1 LDDADLA
8 DAAQALRFTSFV
20 NNGQACAAQ
29 TRILAP
35 RTRYAEAL
43 EAVADL
49 AASLIVGD
57 PHDPDVKVG
66 PVVSSRQRDRVR
78 DYIHLG
84 IAEGGRLV
92 TGGAAA
98 PTGLPRGWFICP
110 TVFADVDNGMRIA
123 QEEIFGPVL
132 CVIPYDDDADAVR
145 LANDSRYG
153 LAGSVFTSDPERGLT
168 VARSVR
174 TGTFGINGYAPDP
187 LAPFGGFKESGIG
200 REWGEYGLDE
210 YVEIKAIN
218 GLRP

>member
-1 LDDADLA
+1 
-8 DAAQALRFTSFV
+8 
-20 NNGQACAAQ
+20 
-29 TRILAP
+29 
-35 RTRYAEAL
+35 
-43 EAVADL
+43 
-49 AASLIVGD
+49 
-57 PHDPDVKVG
+57 
-66 PVVSSRQRDRVR
+66 
-78 DYIHLG
+78 
-84 IAEGGRLV
+84 
-92 TGGAAA
+92 
-98 PTGLPRGWFICP
+98 
-110 TVFADVDNGMRIA
+110 MRIA

-153 LAGSVFTSDPERGLT
+153 LAGSVFTSDTERGLV

-218 GLRP
+218 GIPPSHSAHRSVGRSGEIGPTVNVDVGPGHVGIAG